1 MLIKVFEATVLLVFA
16 LVFTNIILNETKEE
30 KEIARLFNRILIIAY
45 IVNIV
50 LVLSCSITTLAKENT
65 KQENEIVIELKED

>member
-30 KEIARLFNRILIIAY
+30 KEIARLFNINYSLY
-45 IVNIV
+45 
-50 LVLSCSITTLAKENT
+50 C
-65 KQENEIVIELKED
+65 